1 VSRLRDELGVGIV
14 AKGIEEREQVEGLRA
29 LGCSAGQGFLF
40 APPLTAEDLSR
51 RLGRGQDQDRPAAR
65 PAGG

>member
-1 VSRLRDELGVGIV
+1 M
-14 AKGIEEREQVEGLRA
+14 AKGIEERETVDGLRA
-29 LGCSAGQGFLF
+29 LRCSAGQGFLF

>member
-1 VSRLRDELGVGIV
+1 VD
-14 AKGIEEREQVEGLRA
+14 GLRA

-40 APPLTAEDLSR
+40 APPLTAEDLTR